1 MILRRRTGDPQVSLS
16 ASPAQPPGPHASAIR
31 ATTASPSSGPAAAS
45 AAAGQFLACFSP
57 SRAPALLA
65 AANRSLHKE
74 CDPIEREA
82 EVEDNARPPQT
93 SAARAPSVRSRWRPR
108 EPRALCATRQARSA
122 HWPIRSCEL
131 LSAPRC
137 EVTVASSICLR
148 RLSLSE
154 EGAPAMCRQRVP
166 LYEISLGLDAAGLGR
181 VRQGAP
187 YPRYAPDVLRS
198 RSTRRHQLVRRARNK
213 VRLIGRR
220 WFDHI
225 LIRTCYTG
233 GRYAAAKTRQRVH
246 GLRAP

>member
-1 MILRRRTGDPQVSLS
+1 MGSRPFEYAYAVRRSGRRIPGPIRFLSTTHGSSSDYASGLRRLGGKRDILMILRRRTGDPQVSLS
-16 ASPAQPPGPHASAIR
+16 ASPAQPPGLHASAIR

-108 EPRALCATRQARSA
+108 EPRAVCATRQARSA

-154 EGAPAMCRQRVP
+154 GGGTR
-166 LYEISLGLDAAGLGR
+166 
-181 VRQGAP
+181 
-187 YPRYAPDVLRS
+187 DV
-198 RSTRRHQLVRRARNK
+198 
-213 VRLIGRR
+213 
-220 WFDHI
+220 
-225 LIRTCYTG
+225 
-233 GRYAAAKTRQRVH
+233 
-246 GLRAP
+246 